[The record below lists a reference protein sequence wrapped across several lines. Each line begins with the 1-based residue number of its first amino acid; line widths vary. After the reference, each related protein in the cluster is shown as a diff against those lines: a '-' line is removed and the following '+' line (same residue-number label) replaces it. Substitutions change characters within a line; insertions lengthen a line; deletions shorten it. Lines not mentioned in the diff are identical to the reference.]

1 MCFCIKKPEN
11 SFVSPAY
18 KNLRPG
24 QLLSSGAG
32 TGLEGAQSYSVVKVC
47 NNNLNGE

>member
-24 QLLSSGAG
+24 QLLSSNAG
-32 TGLEGAQSYSVVKVC
+32 TVLEGVKSCSVVKVC
-47 NNNLNGE
+47 NNI